1 VALTP
6 EERAEPEQTAREPV
20 SRAHAQAV
28 ATSFLA
34 LFSISGLGFYG
45 LSFFF
50 DFMVREFG
58 WTLLQVTSGNAFG
71 KIVVGPLFGFGA
83 GWIIDRFGPRRLM
96 MAGVV
101 AMGVALF
108 GLGSIGTLPGFYFFY
123 ALNALGFVC
132 AGPLPNQVLLSRWFD
147 RNRGRAMSVAYLG
160 IGVGWAVAPQMAR
173 VLEQAYGWHWALKG
187 MGLVAILIALPLII
201 VLPPWDPGHLGQADR
216 KTTIASPGTEV
227 PALPMKALFGSR
239 AFFLLAVASMC
250 SIGAVGATNQH
261 LKIFLILDRGYTQA
275 QAASVLSM
283 VGMASLGGRLLV
295 GWCADRFPKKYV
307 MLIVYLLVAAA
318 LPLLYGSS
326 SFALALVFAVVF
338 GVAVGGDYLMI
349 PLMAAELFGVRVLG
363 RLLGIVLT
371 ADGIAEALAPML
383 VGHLRDATKSYAS
396 GFGVLIV
403 MALVGALAVAMLPR
417 NPLSPTRPRE

>member
-1 VALTP
+1 VTVSP
-6 EERAEPEQTAREPV
+6 PDREEAAREPV

-101 AMGVALF
+101 AMGVALL
-108 GLGSIGTLPGFYFFY
+108 GLGTIGTLPGFYFFY

-132 AGPLPNQVLLSRWFD
+132 AGPLPNQVLLSRWFS
-147 RNRGRAMSVAYLG
+147 RNRGRAMSIAYLG

-173 VLEQAYGWHWALKG
+173 AFEQAYGWHWALKG
-187 MGLVAILIALPLII
+187 MGIVAILIALPLVIL
-201 VLPPWDPGHLGQADR
+201 LPDR
-216 KTTIASPGTEV
+216 KTTLASPGADV

-239 AFFLLAVASMC
+239 TFFLLAVASMC

-261 LKIFLILDRGYTQA
+261 LKVFLILDRGYTQA
-275 QAASVLSM
+275 QAATVLSM

-295 GWCADRFPKKYV
+295 GYCADRFPKKYV
-307 MLIVYLLVAAA
+307 MLIVYLLVATA
-318 LPLLYGSS
+318 LPLLYGASA
-326 SFALALVFAVVF
+326 FAVALVFAAVF

-383 VGHLRDATKSYAS
+383 VGHLRDTTQSYAA

-403 MALVGALAVAMLPR
+403 LALVGALAVAILPST
-417 NPLSPTRPRE
+417 PPTS